1 MHSIRILLERRCQST
16 LQPAHGLKCYDE
28 IWTLWSLMPNLSFSG
43 EERITARRGG
53 SAPGAPRHTGGLGE
67 ARGEAKR
74 QFEREARGEGQ
85 RVPVACARCS

>member
-1 MHSIRILLERRCQST
+1 MDTVVTNAKSFILWRGKN
-16 LQPAHGLKCYDE
+16 HGKA
-28 IWTLWSLMPNLSFSG
+28 W
-43 EERITARRGG
+43 G

-85 RVPVACARCS
+85 RVPVACARCP